1 MGAPG
6 DGFKLDQSAVR
17 PRLHHTPATAAG
29 FAVRVNE
36 IFGVEGIE
44 DGDYGA
50 KEVSFSVAYW
60 RKANQIHQWF
70 VDHCQEGIDECQE
83 AWVSREQLQELID
96 ICKIVLGDMSRA
108 EELLPTQSGFFFG
121 GTDYDDW
128 YFQDLEQTVRIIED
142 ALELPSSWEF
152 EYRSSW

>member
-1 MGAPG
+1 MG
-6 DGFKLDQSAVR
+6 LDMYLTGKRYMSKYFDKEDEQRIAK
-17 PRLHHTPATAAG
+17 
-29 FAVRVNE
+29 VNE

-83 AWVSREQLQELID
+83 TWVSREQLQELID

-121 GTDYDDW
+121 GTDYDEF
-128 YFQDLEQTVRIIED
+128 YKGDLEYTVERLEKVLND
-142 ALELPSSWEF
+142 PALSKCEFYYQSSW
-152 EYRSSW
+152 